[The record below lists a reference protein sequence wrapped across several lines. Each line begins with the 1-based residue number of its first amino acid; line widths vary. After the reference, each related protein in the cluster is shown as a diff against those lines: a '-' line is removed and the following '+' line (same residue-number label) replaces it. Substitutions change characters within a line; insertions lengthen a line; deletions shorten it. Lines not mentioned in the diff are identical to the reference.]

1 MKDVED
7 IMQESKMMQRFQHPN
22 VLNLI
27 GVSVDAG
34 EAPYIVMPYM
44 ANGSLLTHLRK
55 ERPHLTIAE
64 AAGEEMVSKG
74 QVRGVLIFSLI

>member
-44 ANGSLLTHLRK
+44 ANGSLLTHLWK